1 MKTLDIKYYVLY
13 SITYKTVF
21 GRIHGQSVEEG
32 AVGRMRTV
40 RAQTGR
46 VVRV

>member
-1 MKTLDIKYYVLY
+1 MKTLDIEYYVLY
-13 SITYKTVF
+13 SIIYKTVF
-21 GRIHGQSVEEG
+21 GRDHGQSVEEG

-40 RAQTGR
+40 RAQAGR